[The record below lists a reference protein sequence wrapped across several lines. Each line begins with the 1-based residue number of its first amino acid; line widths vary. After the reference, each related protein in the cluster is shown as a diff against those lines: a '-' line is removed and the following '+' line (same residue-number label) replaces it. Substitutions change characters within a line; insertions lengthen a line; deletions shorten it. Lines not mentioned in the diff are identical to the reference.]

1 MLLRRVPRSKS
12 LCRSLALSRSVISV
26 ARWFAR
32 FSARLDEPKRGFCTC
47 RRRPPSRGPHADT
60 VDSLLRAARSAPAS
74 TGRPRRASEESV
86 VARAAAVRPVEKN
99 RSPSSTTC
107 RSTCRILRRPGR
119 ANVPTAPTVRRYQT
133 GTSSVG
139 VSAHALVELE
149 GSRAPLVR
157 FVPRATRVLS
167 RGVQQQAAGSHGKRR
182 DG

>member
-74 TGRPRRASEESV
+74 TGRPRRASEESSR
-86 VARAAAVRPVEKN
+86 ARPPCGRWQKIGRRQVPPVHVGSYAD
-99 RSPSSTTC
+99 RV
-107 RSTCRILRRPGR
+107 
-119 ANVPTAPTVRRYQT
+119 VPTCQPRQRYQT